1 MFDSIQNIDN
11 VAIPIVG
18 ICIIF
23 ALMVAA
29 YLEPKKDYS
38 RKIFIFMLVSCTVI
52 LVMEMLQSCLPK
64 YRAATSDNLTLWIT
78 MFVFYAMLAILC
90 YCWTLYSYYW
100 FNGRTPSPKPFFWFT
115 VAPVVEILALAI
127 NHFSGTIFYIDSNG
141 IYERGDW
148 FTSYIM
154 FSYLYLM
161 VAILITAIY
170 AASKKENRHRRD
182 FGMFLLC
189 FLFPV
194 LGPIAQYL
202 LPDLNVMGITE
213 AVALMIVYVSIQQ
226 RTTSQYAAEMA
237 LFHAEYGQYEDSLE
251 QLLSD
256 SSNAL
261 CVFRVNLTANT
272 HSGERGITNR
282 IKNACKS
289 DSMDSLTE
297 AFAEQIDEPD
307 ENRRF
312 IDLFNR
318 ENLNEQYANHND
330 RLSLE
335 YHYRLESGEI
345 HLIKVFLSLLKNP
358 GNGDLEAIVYFE
370 DIDRQEKE
378 QKVISAIASR
388 EYDNITLIDPA
399 TGKINYQ
406 YSTNWSVDRQNED
419 TDDYLSLIEKKIV
432 NMIDLEAPGSEYKK
446 VSLETVLA
454 MLEEQKEYSYVFEYT
469 VDAEKRRKKMTYQY
483 LDQTRSRILFLMSD
497 ITEETRQERE
507 HTETLQQALKEVRH
521 ADAMKTDFLSN
532 LSHDMRT
539 PLNAVLGYT
548 SLAKTSF
555 DTSDNREYLDKIEQ
569 AGKIMLDLVNDT
581 LDLSKIESGAIMLK
595 PVPTYYDE
603 VIKKVSSAIKPL
615 ADEKHIDFTLDDEHA
630 ARVPFMVDPL
640 RLQEVLMNLLSNAI
654 KFTPENGT
662 VIMTV
667 ECTKIEEDYI
677 CDVVK
682 VKDNGCGM
690 DAEFIP
696 KMFEPFSQERQKS
709 DTPGSGLGLSIVQKL
724 ITMMHGQIEVNSQI
738 GKGTEFI
745 ISLRFERADDITDRS
760 NQPARDWSS
769 LVGRK
774 VLLAED
780 NEMNIEVAKALLEM
794 KGMVVTVAENG
805 QIACQMF
812 EDSEVGAFDVILMD
826 IRMPVMNGHEATKAI
841 RRMKREDAATIPII
855 AMSADAFDDDI
866 RESMDVGMDGHLAK
880 PIDPERM
887 YESISTALKERTD

>member
-1 MFDSIQNIDN
+1 
-11 VAIPIVG
+11 
-18 ICIIF
+18 
-23 ALMVAA
+23 
-29 YLEPKKDYS
+29 
-38 RKIFIFMLVSCTVI
+38 
-52 LVMEMLQSCLPK
+52 
-64 YRAATSDNLTLWIT
+64 
-78 MFVFYAMLAILC
+78 
-90 YCWTLYSYYW
+90 
-100 FNGRTPSPKPFFWFT
+100 
-115 VAPVVEILALAI
+115 
-127 NHFSGTIFYIDSNG
+127 
-141 IYERGDW
+141 
-148 FTSYIM
+148 
-154 FSYLYLM
+154 
-161 VAILITAIY
+161 
-170 AASKKENRHRRD
+170 
-182 FGMFLLC
+182 
-189 FLFPV
+189 
-194 LGPIAQYL
+194 
-202 LPDLNVMGITE
+202 
-213 AVALMIVYVSIQQ
+213 
-226 RTTSQYAAEMA
+226 
-237 LFHAEYGQYEDSLE
+237 
-251 QLLSD
+251 
-256 SSNAL
+256 
-261 CVFRVNLTANT
+261 
-272 HSGERGITNR
+272 
-282 IKNACKS
+282 
-289 DSMDSLTE
+289 
-297 AFAEQIDEPD
+297 
-307 ENRRF
+307 
-312 IDLFNR
+312 
-318 ENLNEQYANHND
+318 
-330 RLSLE
+330 
-335 YHYRLESGEI
+335 
-345 HLIKVFLSLLKNP
+345 
-358 GNGDLEAIVYFE
+358 
-370 DIDRQEKE
+370 
-378 QKVISAIASR
+378 
-388 EYDNITLIDPA
+388 
-399 TGKINYQ
+399 
-406 YSTNWSVDRQNED
+406 
-419 TDDYLSLIEKKIV
+419 
-432 NMIDLEAPGSEYKK
+432 MIDLEAPGSEYKK

-745 ISLRFERADDITDRS
+745 ISLKFERADGITDRS

-826 IRMPVMNGHEATKAI
+826 IRMPVMVMTTVCISITRRLLKIDRYGLMQNPMDNIAINEESIEVDEIEEISVGEATQKGHDKRGKVDTMTIKILVSVVLGMISGYLFVDDLFSSFDVFNTFASLAI
-841 RRMKREDAATIPII
+841 KLGLCTLLV
-855 AMSADAFDDDI
+855 F
-866 RESMDVGMDGHLAK
+866 VGMDLGLDGKVVDNFKKVGIRIMAIPLAAIVGTLIGSALCGIFLPVSMK
-880 PIDPERM
+880 ESLAIGAGFGWYSLAPGIIMDKGYVIAGAISFMHNVMRELLAIITIPMVAKHVGFVECCGLPGASAMDVCLPIVERATSSNTAV
-887 YESISTALKERTD
+887 YSFVSGVVLSIAVPIMVPLIIG